1 MMNNDY
7 NLSCSLLPIKVYLE
21 NPPSHIIQI
30 DERVKKKESCNL
42 NNQEKVP
49 KEKYF
54 SQKNFLRGGGER
66 EREIEAIKKLN
77 LNSQPCSS

>member
-1 MMNNDY
+1 MNNDY

-54 SQKNFLRGGGER
+54 SQKISWGEE

-77 LNSQPCSS
+77 LNSQSCSS

>member
-1 MMNNDY
+1 MNNDN

-54 SQKNFLRGGGER
+54 SQK
-66 EREIEAIKKLN
+66 I
-77 LNSQPCSS
+77 S

>member
-1 MMNNDY
+1 MNNDN
-7 NLSCSLLPIKVYLE
+7 NLSCFLLPIKVYLE

-30 DERVKKKESCNL
+30 DEREKESCNL

-54 SQKNFLRGGGER
+54 SQKILEGRR

-77 LNSQPCSS
+77 LNSQPCFS

>member
-1 MMNNDY
+1 MNNDN
-7 NLSCSLLPIKVYLE
+7 NLSCFLLPIKVYLE

-30 DERVKKKESCNL
+30 DEREKVSCNL

-54 SQKNFLRGGGER
+54 SQKILEGRR

-77 LNSQPCSS
+77 LNSQPCFS